1 MPGGAAEGMV
11 MGRRVERGLDMRKQ
25 SHRRVLMG
33 DLKQVKS
40 CMEGYMK
47 SLHPCLVHIGS
58 GIIFCLM
65 TDFANRFGNKYRA
78 VNSLFAL

>member
-25 SHRRVLMG
+25 SHRPG
-33 DLKQVKS
+33 TYGGFETSES

-47 SLHPCLVHIGS
+47 LLHPCLVHIGS